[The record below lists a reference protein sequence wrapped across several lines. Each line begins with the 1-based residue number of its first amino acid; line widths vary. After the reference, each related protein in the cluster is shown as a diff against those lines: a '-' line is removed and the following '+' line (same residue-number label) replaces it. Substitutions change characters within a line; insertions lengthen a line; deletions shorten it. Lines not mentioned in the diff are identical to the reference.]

1 MVRLNSPRERRGE
14 RGFTLVELMIVVVI
28 IAILAAV
35 VVPMFTGESKKVKV
49 RTEVNAMFAELSA
62 KQERYKAENNVYLA
76 VAECP
81 TPASSAPKA
90 VSLCQNTGDPWLDL
104 GVIPPEQSLRCSYQ
118 VYIGDSS
125 TAPTAPSGATVN
137 IPSAYVATSWYM
149 LHARC
154 DMDDDTV
161 IAHYV
166 QSSFDGTMQLT
177 NEGE

>member
-1 MVRLNSPRERRGE
+1 MVRLHSPGERRDE

-62 KQERYKAENNVYLA
+62 KQERYKSENNVYLA

-81 TPASSAPKA
+81 TPASATPKA
-90 VSLCQNTGDPWLDL
+90 VTLCQNTGDPWLDL
-104 GVIPPEQSLRCSYQ
+104 GIIPPEQSLRCSYE
-118 VYIGDSS
+118 VYIGDSA
-125 TAPTAPSGATVN
+125 TAPTAPTGATVV

-154 DMDDDTV
+154 NMDGDGV

-166 QSSFDGTMQLT
+166 QSSFDGTMQVT